1 MAFLKK
7 ISYFY
12 YIKFQMYSC
21 LLCLI
26 EDSSVELQEILIF
39 ELATCNLKYVLA
51 FYKGIST
58 RVLFHL
64 NSLVLSLTFI
74 ILDSLITHFSAFIM
88 LFILLL
94 YLFNIFLSIFFVWGK
109 YIHSN
114 IKFYPDISFQLII
127 NPWYKYYISLNNEFE
142 VNGTGIEGTKRRVRT
157 KSVESFW

>member
-88 LFILLL
+88 PFILVL
-94 YLFNIFLSIFFVWGK
+94 YLFVHIFRMRKIYSLKYKILSR
-109 YIHSN
+109 Y
-114 IKFYPDISFQLII
+114 
-127 NPWYKYYISLNNEFE
+127 
-142 VNGTGIEGTKRRVRT
+142 
-157 KSVESFW
+157 